1 MTLFAAPRDARVS
14 FSVETRLLD
23 WIVAEGIE
31 LRSLRE
37 GIDLATPTGKIL
49 AGIFASLAEYER
61 ALIIER
67 AEAARDSARAR
78 GRQVG
83 RPRSLDA
90 ARMEKAEA
98 LLKAGWSRSRVASEL
113 KVSRATLYRA
123 IPTET

>member
-1 MTLFAAPRDARVS
+1 MRALTLFAAPRDARVS

-113 KVSRATLYRA
+113 KVSRATL
-123 IPTET
+123 